1 MNGMSTI
8 VKTITRFVGG
18 MIFLFGI
25 YLILH
30 GHLTPG
36 GGFAGGVV
44 VASALILLTLAYGK
58 EISLKKFSLNA
69 ASILESLGALLFLGV
84 ALWGFTKA
92 GFFVNFLPKGEP
104 FKFLSAGT
112 IPIYNIGIGL
122 KVAAALFAAF
132 MTLVIFRLPGEK

>member
-58 EISLKKFSLNA
+58 EISLKKFSLSA
-69 ASILESLGALLFLGV
+69 ATVLESLGALLFLGV
-84 ALWGFTKA
+84 ALWGFTQG

-112 IPIYNIGIGL
+112 IPIYNIGIGI